1 MNRLNELK
9 DSSRYYDCRIS
20 EWKRQGIDR
29 VNGEMIDEARE
40 DYWVLRGMTCAIRY
54 QRNVE

>member
-9 DSSRYYDCRIS
+9 DSSRYYDCSIS
-20 EWKRQGIDR
+20 EWRRQGIEV

-40 DYWVLRGMTCAIRY
+40 DYWTLRGMTCAIRY